1 MLNRVELIGNLG
13 ADPEIRYTRHGMPV
27 AHLSLAT
34 NETWTDREG
43 TRQERVLW
51 HRVEVWGEMART
63 MEQHARKGQLVF
75 VEGALRYN
83 EWTDRDGRTRVS
95 ASVAVAGASARVRLL
110 GRPGREAQ
118 PVGDAKRH
126 DPGSAAANLA
136 NAEATPSPPA
146 SPNGLHG

>member
-43 TRQERVLW
+43 TRQDRVLW

-63 MEQHARKGQLVF
+63 MEQHARKGQLLF

-83 EWTDRDGRTRVS
+83 EWTDREGRTRVS
-95 ASVAVAGASARVRLL
+95 ASVSVAGSSARVRLL
-110 GRPGREAQ
+110 GRPGREK
-118 PVGDAKRH
+118 DAET
-126 DPGSAAANLA
+126 D
-136 NAEATPSPPA
+136 AEKAATPSGVQA
-146 SPNGLHG
+146 

>member
-43 TRQERVLW
+43 TRQDRVLW

-63 MEQHARKGQLVF
+63 MEQHARKGQLLF

-83 EWTDRDGRTRVS
+83 EWTDREGRTRVS
-95 ASVAVAGASARVRLL
+95 ASVSVAGSSARVRLL
-110 GRPGREAQ
+110 GRPSRER
-118 PVGDAKRH
+118 DAEA
-126 DPGSAAANLA
+126 D
-136 NAEATPSPPA
+136 AEKAATPSGVQA
-146 SPNGLHG
+146 

>member
-34 NETWTDREG
+34 NEIWTDREG
-43 TRQERVLW
+43 TRQDRVLW

-63 MEQHARKGQLVF
+63 MEQHARKGQLLF

-83 EWTDRDGRTRVS
+83 EWTDREGRTRVS
-95 ASVAVAGASARVRLL
+95 ASVSVAGSAARVRLL
-110 GRPGREAQ
+110 GRPGREK
-118 PVGDAKRH
+118 DAEA
-126 DPGSAAANLA
+126 D
-136 NAEATPSPPA
+136 AEKAATPSGVQ
-146 SPNGLHG
+146 S

>member
-43 TRQERVLW
+43 TRQDRVLW

-63 MEQHARKGQLVF
+63 MEQHARKGQLLF

-83 EWTDRDGRTRVS
+83 EWTDREGRTRVS
-95 ASVAVAGASARVRLL
+95 ASVSVAGSSARVRLL
-110 GRPGREAQ
+110 GRPGRE
-118 PVGDAKRH
+118 K
-126 DPGSAAANLA
+126 
-136 NAEATPSPPA
+136 NAEADAEKAATPSGVEA
-146 SPNGLHG
+146 

>member
-43 TRQERVLW
+43 TRQDRVLW

-63 MEQHARKGQLVF
+63 MEQHARKGQLLF

-83 EWTDRDGRTRVS
+83 EWTDREGRTRVS
-95 ASVAVAGASARVRLL
+95 ASVSVAGSSARVRLL
-110 GRPGREAQ
+110 GRPGRER
-118 PVGDAKRH
+118 D
-126 DPGSAAANLA
+126 
-136 NAEATPSPPA
+136 AEADPEKAATPTEVQA
-146 SPNGLHG
+146 

>member
-34 NETWTDREG
+34 NETWIDREG
-43 TRQERVLW
+43 TRQDRVLW

-75 VEGALRYN
+75 IEGALRYN
-83 EWTDRDGRTRVS
+83 EWTDREGRTRLS
-95 ASVAVAGASARVRLL
+95 ASVSVAGSSARVRLL
-110 GRPGREAQ
+110 GRPARV
-118 PVGDAKRH
+118 PDAKTAA
-126 DPGSAAANLA
+126 DKVVASAQVPKAD
-136 NAEATPSPPA
+136 
-146 SPNGLHG
+146 GLHEKLDTVS

>member
-43 TRQERVLW
+43 TRQDRVLW

-63 MEQHARKGQLVF
+63 MEQHARKGQLLF

-83 EWTDRDGRTRVS
+83 EWTDREGRTRVS
-95 ASVAVAGASARVRLL
+95 ASVSVAGSSARVRLL
-110 GRPGREAQ
+110 GRPGRDK
-118 PVGDAKRH
+118 DAET
-126 DPGSAAANLA
+126 DAATV
-136 NAEATPSPPA
+136 ATPSGVQA
-146 SPNGLHG
+146 

>member
-43 TRQERVLW
+43 TRQDRVLW

-63 MEQHARKGQLVF
+63 MEQHARKGQLLF

-83 EWTDRDGRTRVS
+83 EWTDREGRTRVS
-95 ASVAVAGASARVRLL
+95 ASVSVAGSSARVRLL
-110 GRPGREAQ
+110 GRPGRARDAEA
-118 PVGDAKRH
+118 DAEK
-126 DPGSAAANLA
+126 A
-136 NAEATPSPPA
+136 ATPSGVQA
-146 SPNGLHG
+146 

>member
-13 ADPEIRYTRHGMPV
+13 SDPEIRYTRHGMPV

-63 MEQHARKGQLVF
+63 MEQHARKGQLLF
-75 VEGALRYN
+75 VEGVLRYN
-83 EWTDRDGRTRVS
+83 EWTDREGRTRVS
-95 ASVAVAGASARVRLL
+95 ASVSVAGSSARVRLL
-110 GRPGREAQ
+110 GRPSREAQ
-118 PVGDAKRH
+118 PAPADAEK
-126 DPGSAAANLA
+126 SAA
-136 NAEATPSPPA
+136 PSGVPA
-146 SPNGLHG
+146 